1 MSRTTLI
8 ITILLLGATSAGA
21 ETFNQKP
28 YLPEAGVNVLT
39 RNVANQQ
46 FGRNLFGDPY
56 ATVVIGNVDVYDR
69 FPYIEARYFQ
79 VVSDPQWNRL
89 LMGEV
94 GQGLFAHDGA
104 GDAFGQLS
112 APRGLS
118 SDASGRVYV
127 ADTGNDR
134 VLVFKAVTEYERIA
148 LEPVF
153 AIEGLSKPYGVAYSD
168 GGTPFNASDDVLY
181 VANTG
186 HNEIRRYAL
195 TGTDARLTDA
205 IGELGSGDGF
215 FAGPMAIAA
224 GRRDGVNCNEVFV
237 ADAHNGRIVRLRDTG
252 GSLAWSGAVK
262 HGLGTVTSLDTDHW
276 GNVYAAAP
284 QAGRVAKFTAAL
296 LPVASLSGGIEHPRS
311 FHTVFANVTDHRN
324 GTTRRSGQGS
334 GVLVEEWGGHSGL
347 RMVGLGVELKDAAA
361 SGANGASVSMTLT
374 DHAAVTAEIIDARN
388 GQVVARHDAGLMTAG
403 PQTLRFDSGDY
414 IASWST
420 GEYRISVHAKS
431 TYDGGVVGSVEV
443 PVSLSGTGGP
453 ALASRLTLFGN
464 MPNPFNP
471 STTIRFSVPAGGP
484 RPYSLRVYDVRG
496 ALVRELA
503 SGQISGGMHEVRWDG
518 RDERGAGVSSG
529 VYLYRVTAGSESL
542 TGKMALLK

>member
-28 YLPEAGVNVLT
+28 YLPEAGVSVLT
-39 RNVANQQ
+39 RSVANQQ
-46 FGRNLFGDPY
+46 FGKNLFGDPY
-56 ATVVIGNVDVYDR
+56 ATVVVGNVDVYDR

-94 GQGLFAHDGA
+94 GQGLFAHDGT
-104 GDAFGQLS
+104 GDAFGHLS

-118 SDASGRVYV
+118 SDGRGRVYV

-134 VLVFKAVTEYERIA
+134 VLVFRTVTEFERIT
-148 LEPVF
+148 LEPVY
-153 AIEGLSKPYGVAYSD
+153 AIDGLSKPYDVAYSD
-168 GGTPFNASDDVLY
+168 GGTPFDNADDLLY

-186 HNEIRRYAL
+186 RNEVRRYTL
-195 TGTDARLTDA
+195 GNTGATFTAA

-215 FAGPMAIAA
+215 FAGPMAIAT
-224 GRRDGVNCNEVFV
+224 GRRDGVNCDDIYV
-237 ADAHNGRIVRLRDTG
+237 ADAHNGRIVRLRDAG
-252 GSLAWSGAVK
+252 SSLAWNGAVK

-284 QAGRVAKFTAAL
+284 QAGRVVKFTASL
-296 LPVASLSGGIEHPRS
+296 ISVASLAGGIEHPRS

-334 GVLVEEWGGHSGL
+334 GVLVEEWGGSSGL
-347 RMVGLGVELKDAAA
+347 RMVGLGVELKDASA

-374 DHAAVTAEIIDARN
+374 DHAAVTAEIVDARN

-403 PQTLRFDSGDY
+403 PQTIRFDNDDY
-414 IASWST
+414 IAAWSS
-420 GEYRISVHAKS
+420 GNYRISVQATS
-431 TYDGGVVGSVEV
+431 TYDGGLVGSVEV
-443 PVSLSGTGGP
+443 PVSLNGAGGP
-453 ALASRLTLFGN
+453 ALPSRLTLLGN
-464 MPNPFNP
+464 TPNPFNP
-471 STTIRFSVPAGGP
+471 STTIRFSVPAGSP
-484 RPYSLRVYDVRG
+484 RPYSLRIYDVRG
-496 ALVRELA
+496 ALVRELG
-503 SGQISGGMHEVRWDG
+503 SGQIGGGTHEVRWDG
-518 RDERGAGVSSG
+518 RDGRGAGVSSG
-529 VYLYRVTAGSESL
+529 VYLYRVAVGGESL
-542 TGKMALLK
+542 TGKMVLLK